1 MRYLVGDI
9 GGTNSRLAVYQDGEL
24 HHVHSQRNEGLSD
37 PVKAYGDYAR
47 QFGPM
52 DGACF
57 GVAGPPIDGSVL
69 MTNLGWT
76 LRETTLAEELGC
88 PVRLI
93 NDFHAQALAMPE
105 LPREHLVPLGN
116 PPPIDQG
123 HMAVI
128 GAGTGL
134 GEALLAWNGTDYT
147 VVSGEG
153 SHGRFAPKNPRE
165 IELLMALVK
174 RWPDH
179 VSVERVVSGPGLINV
194 YDALRGDVPRHPKM
208 STEDPAAV
216 ITREGLNGDPLC
228 AEILDIFVATLAD
241 EAASLALKCN
251 ATSVFISGG
260 IPPRIMPLI
269 EADFRR
275 HFENKG
281 RYRKNLERASLF
293 VVKYGN
299 TGLLG
304 AGIGARQ
311 FFPA

>member
-1 MRYLVGDI
+1 MGYLVGDI
-9 GGTNSRLAVYQDGEL
+9 GGTNSRLAIYQDGEL
-24 HHVHSQRNEGLSD
+24 RHVRSQRNEELSD
-37 PVKAYGDYAR
+37 PVQAYGDYLR
-47 QFGPM
+47 EFGPVA
-52 DGACF
+52 GACF
-57 GVAGPPIDGSVL
+57 GVAGPPIEGSVL

-76 LRETTLAEELGC
+76 LREETLTKELGC

-105 LPREHLVPLGN
+105 LPEEHLIPLDN
-116 PPPIDQG
+116 PPPIDGG

-134 GEALLAWNGTDYT
+134 GEALLAWNGSEYT

-153 SHGRFAPKNPRE
+153 SHGRFAPKTPRE
-165 IELLMALVK
+165 IELLKSLSE

-194 YDALRGDVPRHPKM
+194 YDALRGESPRHPDM
-208 STEDPAAV
+208 STQDPPGI
-216 ITREGLNGDPLC
+216 ITREGLKGDPLC
-228 AEILDIFVATLAD
+228 AEVLDIFVSTLAD

-260 IPPRIMPLI
+260 IPPRVLPLI
-269 EADFRR
+269 KADFRR

-281 RYRKNLERASLF
+281 RYRSNQERTSLF
-293 VVKYGN
+293 VVMYGN

-311 FFPA
+311 LFSA